1 MKVIPIIAQNERI
14 KLHQIAFCSAC
25 RQDFFSL
32 PSVLNTK
39 VKSFPTNLSTCQS
52 QMFKATNNHL
62 YANKNNTEALLQI
75 LKQVGK
81 KINPVAWFRFC
92 LFFGWL
98 EYLLS
103 TYNQE

>member
-1 MKVIPIIAQNERI
+1 
-14 KLHQIAFCSAC
+14 
-25 RQDFFSL
+25 
-32 PSVLNTK
+32 
-39 VKSFPTNLSTCQS
+39 
-52 QMFKATNNHL
+52 MFKATNNHL